1 MKKLGILMMCFAA
14 LAFVSCSSMSNLTS
28 SNSVATANGTAC
40 GQALIGLYNN
50 YKATKKLDLTNATNI
65 TNAMAIVTASVQ
77 LKQNAKDSNYRKAFT
92 SGLVLGGAGIIT
104 SNNASSITSR
114 IANATGLS
122 STTRSNISSAAG
134 TLTSI
139 LSLLQ

>member
-14 LAFVSCSSMSNLTS
+14 LAFVSCGSLNNLAS

-65 TNAMAIVTASVQ
+65 TYAMSIVTASVQ